1 MAADPLRLIQAPANG
16 LPRVEAQNGAGG
28 RQAPSPPLEPLQVP
42 APEAARLSGV
52 SEATWYRLVAAKK
65 VPAPVRLGGRVF
77 WRVAELREWVAAG
90 CPDRRTWEA
99 RKGAA
104 GRR

>member
-1 MAADPLRLIQAPANG
+1 
-16 LPRVEAQNGAGG
+16 VV
-28 RQAPSPPLEPLQVP
+28 EPLLVP
-42 APEAARLSGV
+42 APEAGRLAGV

-77 WRVAELREWVAAG
+77 WRVVEPKEWVEAG

-99 RKGAA
+99 RKGVA
-104 GRR
+104 GKR